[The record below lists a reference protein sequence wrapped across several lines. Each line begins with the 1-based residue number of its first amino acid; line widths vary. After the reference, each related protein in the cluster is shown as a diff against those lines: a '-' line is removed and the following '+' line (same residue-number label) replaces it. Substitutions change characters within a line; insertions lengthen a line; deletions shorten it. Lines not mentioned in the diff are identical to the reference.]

1 MRYYNSGFTL
11 VELMI
16 VVAII
21 GILSAIA
28 IPQYADYQQRTKL
41 ISAATGVSAYRNAVA
56 QCVQDTGAF
65 LDCDLSTHGIPGPID
80 ATNPINYVVSV
91 NVVDGEI
98 SVVTTAT
105 AMDNT
110 QLELVFTPEWQ
121 DGRPALNWAISGS
134 GCTVPGRSM
143 KCSDD

>member
-11 VELMI
+11 IELMI
-16 VVAII
+16 VVAIV

-41 ISAATGVSAYRNAVA
+41 ISAAAGVAAYRSSVA

-65 LDCDLSTHGIPGPID
+65 RDCDLSMHGIPGPID
-80 ATNPINYVVSV
+80 VTNPINYVVSV
-91 NVVDGEI
+91 DVVDGEI

-105 AMDNT
+105 ATDNT
-110 QLELVFTPEWQ
+110 LLELVFTPEWEA
-121 DGRPALNWAISGS
+121 GRPALNWAISGS
-134 GCTVPGRSM
+134 GCTISGRSM